1 MNSTTVKAYSLAK
14 DGTTYLTKHFRVR
27 EFRCRDGSDPIFIAD
42 GLPEVLEQI
51 RSYFGKAAVISSAYR
66 TATHNKKEGGST
78 YSQHLYG
85 AAADI
90 SISGVSPLEIA
101 KYADELLGDSGGVGL
116 YKTFV
121 HVDVRKKKYRFDKRS
136 GKEVAV
142 NGF

>member
-1 MNSTTVKAYSLAK
+1 MNGTVVRAYSLAK
-14 DGTTYLTKHFRVR
+14 DGDKQLTNHFKVR
-27 EFRCRDGSDPIFIAD
+27 EFRCRDGSDPIFIAE

-51 RSYFGKAAVISSAYR
+51 RSHFEKATKISSAYR

-78 YSQHLYG
+78 YSRHLYG
-85 AAADI
+85 MAADI
-90 SISGVSPLEIA
+90 SIEGVTPLEIA
-101 KYADELLGDSGGVGL
+101 KYADKFLGNSGCVGL

-121 HVDVRKKKYRFDKRS
+121 HIDVRKTKYRFDKRG